1 MQIGEELRRLRKMR
15 RLTLSDVSDKTG
27 LSISFLSD
35 MERNRTKPSLDTLA
49 KLADCYQVP
58 VNEVIAGA
66 EAEPE
71 EVKPYLPP
79 GYQEMLEE
87 LGERIDPAVAE
98 LLLQVEHRA
107 QRRHETKEDWL
118 QFYYSLKSTLGR

>member
-1 MQIGEELRRLRKMR
+1 MQIGEELRRLRKVR

-35 MERNRTKPSLDTLA
+35 IERERTKPSLDTLA
-49 KLADCYQVP
+49 KLADCYHVP
-58 VNEVIAGA
+58 VNEVIAKA
-66 EAEPE
+66 EAEA
-71 EVKPYLPP
+71 VKPYLPP

-87 LGERIDPAVAE
+87 LGDRIDPTVAE